1 MKNKFLKSY
10 LVLFLFLSGFSAVYA
25 DWKSVEGLTEY
36 EVALNSELV
45 TTVMYEDGHA
55 LYFFNTY
62 KTKSNFKDSQL
73 IRCRNNS
80 GYYGS
85 TCRTLSKNRD

>member
-25 DWKSVEGLTEY
+25 DWKIVEGLTEY

-45 TTVMYEDGHA
+45 TTVMRKERQY
-55 LYFFNTY
+55 LYFYNTY
-62 KTKSNFKDSQL
+62 KTNSYFKDSQL
-73 IRCRNNS
+73 IRCSNNT
-80 GYYGS
+80 GFYGS
-85 TCRTLSKNRD
+85 YCRTLSKNQD